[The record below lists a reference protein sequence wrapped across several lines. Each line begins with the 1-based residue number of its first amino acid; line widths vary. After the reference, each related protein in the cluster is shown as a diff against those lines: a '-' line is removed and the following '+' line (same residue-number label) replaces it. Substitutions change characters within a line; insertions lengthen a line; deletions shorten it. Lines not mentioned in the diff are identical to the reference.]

1 LIKKIITL
9 AIILGVSIPIIGLI
23 YYSGMIFEISNLEE
37 TNLEETN
44 LEETNLEETNL
55 EEINLQN
62 DFLIA
67 PDVVIPMKV
76 SRPGCDIEDIC
87 YIPSNIV
94 VEKGKSV
101 TWLNEDS
108 SFHSVTSG
116 FYPEPSGFFDS
127 GHLDPYQSYTLSF
140 DEIGTYDYFC
150 TLHPWMFAQVIV
162 E

>member
-1 LIKKIITL
+1 MGIS
-9 AIILGVSIPIIGLI
+9 VSIIGL
-23 YYSGMIFEISNLEE
+23 FLFNSNS
-37 TNLEETN
+37 
-44 LEETNLEETNL
+44 
-55 EEINLQN
+55 EEINSEETETT
-62 DFLIA
+62 IEEIIEA
-67 PDVVIPMKV
+67 DVIIPIKV

-87 YIPSNIV
+87 YIPPNIV

-116 FYPEPSGFFDS
+116 FYPEPSGLFDS

-140 DEIGTYDYFC
+140 DEYGVYDYFC
-150 TLHPWMFAQVIV
+150 TLHPWMKAQVIV

>member
-1 LIKKIITL
+1 MIKKIITL
-9 AIILGVSIPIIGLI
+9 AIILGISVSIIGL
-23 YYSGMIFEISNLEE
+23 SLFGLNSED
-37 TNLEETN
+37 TNSEDHNSEVIN
-44 LEETNLEETNL
+44 
-55 EEINLQN
+55 NLQN
-62 DFLIA
+62 DFLIP
-67 PDVVIPMKV
+67 PDVIIPIKV

-116 FYPEPSGFFDS
+116 FYPEPSGLFDS

-162 E
+162 K

>member
-1 LIKKIITL
+1 MS
-9 AIILGVSIPIIGLI
+9 VSIIGLFLFN
-23 YYSGMIFEISNLEE
+23 YNSEE
-37 TNLEETN
+37 TSSEETK
-44 LEETNLEETNL
+44 TTV
-55 EEINLQN
+55 EEI
-62 DFLIA
+62 IEA
-67 PDVVIPMKV
+67 DVIIPIKV

-87 YIPSNIV
+87 YIPPNI

-116 FYPEPSGFFDS
+116 FYPEPSGLFDS
-127 GHLDPYQSYTLSF
+127 GHLDPYESYTLSF

>member
-1 LIKKIITL
+1 MWNEIIKKITII
-9 AIILGVSIPIIGLI
+9 AIILVISVSIIGLSL
-23 YYSGMIFEISNLEE
+23 SGMVSEE
-37 TNLEETN
+37 RNS
-44 LEETNLEETNL
+44 

-62 DFLIA
+62 DFLIP

-87 YIPSNIV
+87 YIPSKIV

-116 FYPEPSGFFDS
+116 FYPEPSGLFDS
-127 GHLDPYQSYTLSF
+127 GHLDPYESYTLSF

>member
-1 LIKKIITL
+1 MIKKIITL
-9 AIILGVSIPIIGLI
+9 AIILGISVSIIGL
-23 YYSGMIFEISNLEE
+23 SLSNYNFEE
-37 TNLEETN
+37 TNSEET
-44 LEETNLEETNL
+44 TVKV
-55 EEINLQN
+55 EEI
-62 DFLIA
+62 IKA
-67 PDVVIPMKV
+67 DVIIPIKV
-76 SRPGCDIEDIC
+76 SRPGCDIEDVC

-116 FYPEPSGFFDS
+116 FYPEPSGLFDS

-140 DEIGTYDYFC
+140 DEYGVYDYFC
-150 TLHPWMFAQVIV
+150 TLHPWMKAQVIV

>member
-1 LIKKIITL
+1 MIKKIITL
-9 AIILGVSIPIIGLI
+9 TTILGISILIIGLFLFN
-23 YYSGMIFEISNLEE
+23 YNSEE
-37 TNLEETN
+37 TSSEETKI
-44 LEETNLEETNL
+44 EI
-55 EEINLQN
+55 EEI
-62 DFLIA
+62 IEA
-67 PDVVIPMKV
+67 DVIIPIKV

-87 YIPSNIV
+87 YIPPNIV

-116 FYPEPSGFFDS
+116 FYPEPSGLFDS

-140 DEIGTYDYFC
+140 DEYGVYDYFC
-150 TLHPWMFAQVIV
+150 TLHPWMKAQVIV

>member
-1 LIKKIITL
+1 
-9 AIILGVSIPIIGLI
+9 LGISVSIIGLFLFN
-23 YYSGMIFEISNLEE
+23 YNS
-37 TNLEETN
+37 
-44 LEETNLEETNL
+44 
-55 EEINLQN
+55 EEINSEETKTTVEE
-62 DFLIA
+62 IIEA
-67 PDVVIPMKV
+67 DVIIPIKV

-87 YIPSNIV
+87 YIPPNIV

-116 FYPEPSGFFDS
+116 FYPEPSGLFDS

-140 DEIGTYDYFC
+140 DEYGVYDYFC
-150 TLHPWMFAQVIV
+150 TLHPWMKAQVIV

>member
-9 AIILGVSIPIIGLI
+9 IIILGISISIIGL
-23 YYSGMIFEISNLEE
+23 SLSNYNFEE
-37 TNLEETN
+37 TNSEKT
-44 LEETNLEETNL
+44 TVKV
-55 EEINLQN
+55 EEI
-62 DFLIA
+62 IKA
-67 PDVVIPMKV
+67 DVIIPIKV
-76 SRPGCDIEDIC
+76 SRPGCDVEDIC
-87 YIPSNIV
+87 YIPPNIV

-116 FYPEPSGFFDS
+116 FYPEPSGLFDS

-140 DEIGTYDYFC
+140 DEFGTYDYFC
-150 TLHPWMFAQVIV
+150 TLHPWMKAQVIV